1 MKTIVQPSQK
11 STSKNSKPEQACIET
26 NIWGKQETMCKNRLE
41 VDYSVGFSMDARN
54 YMLERKKNNLIVRT
68 IKM

>member
-11 STSKNSKPEQACIET
+11 STSKNSKPEQPCIET
-26 NIWGKQETMCKNRLE
+26 NIQGKQETMCKNWLE

-54 YMLERKKNNLIVRT
+54 YMLERKKFNIIVRT